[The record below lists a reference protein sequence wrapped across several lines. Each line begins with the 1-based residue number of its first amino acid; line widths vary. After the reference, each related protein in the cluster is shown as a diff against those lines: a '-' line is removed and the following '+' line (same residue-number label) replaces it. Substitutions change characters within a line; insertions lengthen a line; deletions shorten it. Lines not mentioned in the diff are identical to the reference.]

1 MCRIKYIG
9 FKGEKNTSCIL
20 TRYLSESPYLL
31 TNSSG
36 GIRKD
41 IELLDNDCDFLV
53 MFGVD
58 KNLKDIVRIE
68 AVAEMGRDKLTSN
81 LDLSAIS
88 TQLSDEGIANY
99 LCDKPSHYLC
109 NEAYWLVLRK
119 FGGNAVFIHIPSIK
133 NMNSDFLEKMK
144 KAVG

>member
-1 MCRIKYIG
+1 M
-9 FKGEKNTSCIL
+9 
-20 TRYLSESPYLL
+20 
-31 TNSSG
+31 
-36 GIRKD
+36 
-41 IELLDNDCDFLV
+41 LDNDCDFLV